1 MLKLSLASLLSHFP
15 VEPFCNFYSLSL
27 SLWFIPT
34 HFVIVHFSIEPV
46 FGFSFCSFCPSL
58 LSSLKLAAAVAS
70 FFHLFLTKA
79 FAQARDNFR
88 PPLFFLSL
96 IHWVRARANSKG
108 ALPESNF
115 ETLSRSPKVSSSLDL
130 SLSLVPSIVAARTRN
145 STPFI
150 HRLCLWRKFKPV
162 RGLSLHRKAFIFL
175 YCQAFVCFYYLQQ
188 YFTTSRIILNKS
200 SSQII
205 FWKHIQPQVV
215 T

>member
-145 STPFI
+145 HFHTFYSSALPLEEAQAGPGPFPPSESFYLSLLSS
-150 HRLCLWRKFKPV
+150 LCLLL
-162 RGLSLHRKAFIFL
+162 LSSAIFHN
-175 YCQAFVCFYYLQQ
+175 
-188 YFTTSRIILNKS
+188 IKN
-200 SSQII
+200 
-205 FWKHIQPQVV
+205 HP
-215 T
+215 